1 MLEGAIDPSMISVEP
16 AEVVAIADGGVFSA
30 VRL

>member
-1 MLEGAIDPSMISVEP
+1 MLEGPIGRSAISVEL

-30 VRL
+30 M